1 VFCSFLSFGCGS
13 AKTIIT
19 CFKEYSVWS
28 GSTRIIGSFTT
39 CQNSQPF
46 TIGCYC
52 KINYFAAL
60 KNCVLLIN
68 EQIMIKFMALSLFAA
83 STAFANNVQVGVP
96 SLPSTSTIQF
106 TIRWDNS
113 WRVAAA
119 PSNWDAIWV
128 FVKYQD
134 CATNLWNHV
143 DLSTVVANHSVT
155 GAQLEV
161 LAVADGKGI
170 YLRQNANGVGN
181 ISSAT
186 VTLKFNTLIDAGY
199 NYRVFGIEMVNIP
212 SGDFYI
218 GDGTR
223 GTSLFGFSDVN
234 PFPPKL
240 ITNAIQTAGIGA
252 ASNYTDVNFGSTA
265 PLPSTYPIGWNSF
278 YCMKYEISQEQYV
291 AFLNTLTYDQ
301 QASVT
306 ANSPSSAVGTL
317 AIAAAT
323 FSRNGIRIQTSGTL
337 NNIPAVYGNDLNN
350 NGTFNEGA
358 DGQNIACNWLQWSDL
373 TAYLDWSA
381 LRPIT
386 EFEFEKV
393 CRGTNTALPGEF
405 AWGTTAILQAQSGAI
420 TNSGVANEVSSTSG
434 SGLCAFGSNNTAQG
448 PLRCGFAA
456 TALTNRAQAGASFY
470 GCLDMS
476 GNVMEQCVGGQNF
489 NYSNFT
495 NLPGDGSLSSSGTAN
510 TVGWPTT
517 GGGRGGAIMRGGDWF
532 TNITNSLAVSDRVYM
547 INNSN
552 QIRNLSVGGRGGR

>member
-1 VFCSFLSFGCGS
+1 
-13 AKTIIT
+13 
-19 CFKEYSVWS
+19 
-28 GSTRIIGSFTT
+28 
-39 CQNSQPF
+39 
-46 TIGCYC
+46 
-52 KINYFAAL
+52 
-60 KNCVLLIN
+60 
-68 EQIMIKFMALSLFAA
+68 MMKFIALSLFAA

-106 TIRWDNS
+106 TIQWANS
-113 WRVAAA
+113 WRVAGA

-134 CATNLWNHV
+134 CATNLWKHV
-143 DLSTVVANHSVT
+143 DLSTVIANHSVT
-155 GAQLEV
+155 GVQLEV
-161 LAVADGKGI
+161 LTVADGKGI

-223 GTSLFGFSDVN
+223 GTGLYGFSDVN
-234 PFPPKL
+234 PYPPKL

-252 ASNYTDVNFGSTA
+252 ASNYQQNSYGSYGD
-265 PLPSTYPIGWNSF
+265 LPSTFPLGWNSF

-301 QASVT
+301 QVSVT
-306 ANSPSSAVGTL
+306 ANSPNSAAGTL

-323 FSRNGIRIQTSGTL
+323 NSRNGIRIQTSGTL
-337 NNIPAVYGNDLNN
+337 SYIPAVYGNDLDG
-350 NGTFNEGA
+350 NGTFNETA

-373 TAYLDWSA
+373 MAYLDWSA
-381 LRPIT
+381 LRPMT

-393 CRGTNTALPGEF
+393 CRGTDIPLAGDF
-405 AWGTTAILQAQSGAI
+405 AWGTSAILQAQSSALI
-420 TNSGVANEVSSTSG
+420 NSGAANEVSSTSG
-434 SGLCAFGSNNTAQG
+434 SGLCAYFSASANG

-456 TALTNRAQAGASFY
+456 GVATNRAQAGSTFF
-470 GCLDMS
+470 GVMEMS
-476 GNVMEQCVGGQNF
+476 GNVWEQCVGGYNF

-495 NLPGDGSLSSSGTAN
+495 NLPGDGSLTSSGAAN
-510 TVGWPTT
+510 TAGWPTLGGGASGGIARGGGYT
-517 GGGRGGAIMRGGDWF
+517 SNAASASISDRGLMGNGVNQGRLNSIGGRGVR
-532 TNITNSLAVSDRVYM
+532 
-547 INNSN
+547 
-552 QIRNLSVGGRGGR
+552 